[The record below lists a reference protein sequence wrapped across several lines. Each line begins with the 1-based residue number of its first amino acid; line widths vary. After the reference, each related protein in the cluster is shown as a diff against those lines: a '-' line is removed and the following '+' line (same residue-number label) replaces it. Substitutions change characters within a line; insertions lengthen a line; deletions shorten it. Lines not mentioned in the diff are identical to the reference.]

1 MPCRFLFSVIAAI
14 ALTSFDAN
22 RAYAHDLQGRVTVL
36 PDSIKV
42 EAWFSDGTPAQ
53 GASVSI
59 IRNKSQVAYRITDDT
74 GVCYLPKLSPGSY
87 QARIELIGH
96 CEIISFQVSET
107 ITDKVFMNWRMNQTL
122 GFAIGFG
129 GLIAVSCAYCLI
141 NRLKR
146 NRSSGSPVAIHPELN
161 RSPFADPAADI
172 PPSSRK

>member
-1 MPCRFLFSVIAAI
+1 MPCRFLFPVIAAI

-22 RAYAHDLQGRVTVL
+22 RACAHDLRGRVTLL

-42 EAWFSDGTPAQ
+42 EAWFSDETPAQ

-59 IRNKSQVAYRITDDT
+59 TLGKSEVATGKTDDT
-74 GVCYLPKLSPGSY
+74 GVCLLPTLKPGHY
-87 QARIELIGH
+87 EAEIELIGH
-96 CEIISFQVSET
+96 KEFISFQVSDTSGNQE
-107 ITDKVFMNWRMNQTL
+107 FMNWRMNQTL

-129 GLIAVSCAYCLI
+129 GLITVSCAYSLI

-146 NRSSGSPVAIHPELN
+146 NRSSGAPAATDPELN

-172 PPSSRK
+172 PPSSHK